1 MSQPTDIAV
10 DLGAVPEPL
19 PKPQTAEELIRTV
32 GPAPPQL
39 VRGLLHVG
47 GKMTLNGT
55 SKSNKS
61 WSLLDLALSVSTGQE
76 WWGHR
81 CEKLPAIY
89 INFELHDWAVKDR
102 VMALQGARPECAN
115 TQGNLHFWNLRGR
128 NTDITLLRPQLEEQ
142 LDRHGYGLI
151 ILDPAYK
158 WLGNRDE
165 NSNGDI
171 AGLMNEFEALAQRTG
186 AAVVIAH
193 HFAKGD
199 SSAKAAIDRASGAGA
214 WSRDPDS
221 IVTLSPH
228 EEDNCYTVTTILRNL
243 PQKPEFVL
251 TWDYPIMRLAPD
263 LNPEALRRPQSK
275 NKKCSDKEFLATVIA
290 SEGKSYG
297 RIVEDGRALLNMSTS
312 TAERA
317 LKRLKKAGLVKFSGG
332 LYWATVNSVTSLN

>member
-115 TQGNLHFWNLRGR
+115 KPPF
-128 NTDITLLRPQLEEQ
+128 LESAREK
-142 LDRHGYGLI
+142 HG
-151 ILDPAYK
+151 
-158 WLGNRDE
+158 
-165 NSNGDI
+165 
-171 AGLMNEFEALAQRTG
+171 
-186 AAVVIAH
+186 H
-193 HFAKGD
+193 H
-199 SSAKAAIDRASGAGA
+199 
-214 WSRDPDS
+214 
-221 IVTLSPH
+221 
-228 EEDNCYTVTTILRNL
+228 
-243 PQKPEFVL
+243 
-251 TWDYPIMRLAPD
+251 LAP
-263 LNPEALRRPQSK
+263 S
-275 NKKCSDKEFLATVIA
+275 TT
-290 SEGKSYG
+290 
-297 RIVEDGRALLNMSTS
+297 GRATRPAWLWSHHSGSSLQV
-312 TAERA
+312 
-317 LKRLKKAGLVKFSGG
+317 AGEPG
-332 LYWATVNSVTSLN
+332 